1 MSSAPPEYV
10 THYYVAGQR
19 PFLNVSELSDP
30 EWEVVRRGLEA
41 ERLAG
46 RSSRVFGR
54 RYLELRRATEAKLRD
69 QFIAAGGEPERTSPH
84 YFVLGSS
91 AWFRGLA
98 HEMHEVVIP
107 LALLPDAAT
116 SMTIPDSMTSMGL
129 GGDFGLPVEN
139 RPHHGRVFRLS
150 QIREAVEEF
159 GLPEGEPGNYAGYQH
174 RSFEVY
180 AEVQVWSDV
189 ILNHRV

>member
-1 MSSAPPEYV
+1 VIQAAPDYV

-19 PFLNVSELSDP
+19 PFLNVSELTDS
-30 EWEVVRRGLEA
+30 EWDVVRQGLEA

-54 RYLELRRATEAKLRD
+54 RYLELRRATEVKLRD
-69 QFIAAGGEPERTSPH
+69 QFMAAGGVPERTSPH

-107 LALLPDAAT
+107 LAMLPDAAT

-159 GLPEGEPGNYAGYQH
+159 GLPEGDPGNYAGYQH